1 MEICQS
7 EKCINWNKKSLDGLI
22 TWMKMK
28 EERISEFK
36 EISIEII
43 QSKWQTENNLR
54 DLWNKNQRSDIDVL
68 KVPETEEKEYGT
80 E

>member
-1 MEICQS
+1 MEFCQS
-7 EKCINWNKKSLDGLI
+7 EKCINWNKTSLDGLI

-54 DLWNKNQRSDIDVL
+54 DLWNKTQRSDIDVI